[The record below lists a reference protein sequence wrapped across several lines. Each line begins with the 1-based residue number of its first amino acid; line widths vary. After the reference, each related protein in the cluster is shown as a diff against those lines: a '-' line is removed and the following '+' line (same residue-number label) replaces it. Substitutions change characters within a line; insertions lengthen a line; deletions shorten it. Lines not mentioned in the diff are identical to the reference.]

1 MITNRNRIEG
11 MSRDGE
17 QALDSE
23 AIKLSV
29 TANVNSVSS
38 SESKK
43 ELTMG
48 DLWRREPPQK
58 SAATIVAGTR
68 ASSIK
73 ERTHEQRRVKSL
85 REVFACNICKS
96 YE

>member
-11 MSRDGE
+11 ISRDGK

-43 ELTMG
+43 SLPWEIWG
-48 DLWRREPPQK
+48 GESHPE
-58 SAATIVAGTR
+58 V
-68 ASSIK
+68 SSDHSSWDTSFK
-73 ERTHEQRRVKSL
+73 YKGEDSRTAKGQITKRG
-85 REVFACNICKS
+85 ICL
-96 YE
+96 